1 MHLFLKKVVVASSG
15 HLKMMMRIAMVMMMI
30 MLMMVMMMTTM
41 TNFRI
46 EVRTWLLTPYTPP

>member
-41 TNFRI
+41 TNFRF
-46 EVRTWLLTPYTPP
+46 EVNRL